1 MPLNPVERRKMPRL
15 PMEVLVRIKLPDTF
29 SEVFGETRN
38 VSAGGIYFIT
48 RSDRLV
54 AGQEL
59 ECLLI
64 LPEKLTMAP
73 GPVLVTAHGKVLR
86 IQREPSNDRFG
97 VALEISGYDFSG
109 KGQNS
114 SSQPASRAW

>member
-15 PMEVLVRIKLPDTF
+15 PMEVLVRIKLPNTS

-38 VSAGGIYFIT
+38 VSAGGIYFVT
-48 RSDRLV
+48 RSDRLE

-59 ECLLI
+59 DCLLI

-73 GPVLVTAHGKVLR
+73 APILVTAHGTVLR
-86 IQREPSNDRFG
+86 IDREPSHERFG
-97 VALEISGYDFSG
+97 VALEVSGYDFSG
-109 KGQNS
+109 KNENS
-114 SSQPASRAW
+114 SYALGI